1 MKGVLFVLIEAALKR
16 PLAAI
21 AVVWVLGAA
30 AGGWLPAGTLSWKA
44 TALAAA
50 MAILAVLLAVPGR
63 RYIGLL
69 LVAVAAAAY
78 YQGYD
83 ARNVSKIAPEQA
95 AAVSTAASS
104 APGSDAAVEWE
115 AVASGTIVSPVS
127 VDGDN
132 ASFTLLVSRIGTAAD
147 DRTPVSEKV
156 RVSVRLLEQPE
167 QQIAAGWGRG
177 DRVTVSGTM
186 KRPQTARNFGG
197 FDYRLYLYRQHI
209 HWLLSAKG
217 AESVRSGAEG
227 VEGEGG
233 ASGLAGFAVAVLA
246 EKALRVN
253 DDLRQRLGSVFDRLF
268 PDADDSGYMKSLVLG
283 VTDDMDPDIYRQ
295 FSQLGLTHMLAISG
309 LHVAVFAAGAM
320 WLLRLFGLTR
330 EKLLVVTMLLIPLYV
345 ALTGGS
351 PSAVRAGLMAML
363 GLYAARR
370 RLWKDAFNI
379 IGLVAMLMLV
389 WDPYYLYNVSF
400 QLSFLVTLGLIVG
413 VQRFNELLP
422 LRSTAL
428 KSTIS
433 VTIVAQ
439 LVSFPITVY
448 YFNSVSLLSAF
459 ANLLLVP
466 FVSFVVLP
474 LGTFALLAGLVS
486 AQAGGLIARVVDLM
500 NEATFLLVRVGAEH
514 DPLRLIWPKPQL
526 WWLVLYYVALGAV
539 YAGVVRWK
547 RDGKP
552 LTAYVSVAAL
562 MLLLA
567 YGYDPDAF
575 DRSGSVQFLDVGQG
589 DAILIRTPYG
599 RHVLIDGGGTVS
611 FRKAGEEWKERRDP
625 FEVGKK
631 LLVPLLMQ
639 RGVHRI
645 DWLVVTHQ
653 DQDHIGGLQAVVE
666 QIPVGTV
673 VMNGTWKGNEA
684 SRKLFETAMRRGAD
698 IVTMPRRSVP
708 IDAETEWTVW
718 TPGADGD
725 RVRLAEEQN
734 NESVMLLVRMRG
746 TRFLFTGDMEA
757 GQEENILASLTRDH
771 PVAVSSLPD
780 ESSASGRSPASL
792 TPIDVLKVAHHGSKT
807 STTDA
812 WLNYWKPRAVV
823 ISVGVKNVYGHP
835 NPGVLKRLEDHRVEV
850 YRTDR
855 DGEID
860 FIVGEKGVKVKHKL

>member
-1 MKGVLFVLIEAALKR
+1 VLFVLIEAAWKR

-21 AVVWVLGAA
+21 AAAWVFGTA

-44 TALAAA
+44 AALAAA
-50 MAILAVLLAVPGR
+50 MAVLAVLLAVPGR
-63 RYIGLL
+63 RYIGWL

-83 ARNVSKIAPEQA
+83 ARNVSMISPEQA
-95 AAVSTAASS
+95 AAVSTEAFT
-104 APGSDAAVEWE
+104 APGADDAGEWE

-147 DRTPVSEKV
+147 MAPVSEKV

-167 QQIAAGWGRG
+167 QQVAARWGRG
-177 DRVTVSGTM
+177 DKVTVSGTM

-209 HWLLSAKG
+209 HWLLSVKG
-217 AESVRSGAEG
+217 AESVRIGAEAA
-227 VEGEGG
+227 EGEGR
-233 ASGLAGFAVAVLA
+233 ASGIAGFDVAALA
-246 EKALRVN
+246 EQALRVN
-253 DDLRQRLGSVFDRLF
+253 DHMRQRLGAVFDRLF
-268 PDADDSGYMKSLVLG
+268 PDADDSGYMKSLVIGL
-283 VTDDMDPDIYRQ
+283 TDDMDPDIYRQ

-309 LHVAVFAAGAM
+309 LHVAVFAAGSM

-330 EKLLVVTMLLIPLYV
+330 EKMLVVTMLLIPLYV

-351 PSAVRAGLMAML
+351 PSAVRAGMMAML

-370 RLWKDAFNI
+370 RLWKDALNI

-433 VTIVAQ
+433 VTLVAQ
-439 LVSFPITVY
+439 LVSFPVTVY
-448 YFNSVSLLSAF
+448 YFNSVSLLSAI

-474 LGTFALLAGLVS
+474 LGTFALLAGLIS
-486 AQAGGLIARVVDLM
+486 AHAGGLIARVVDLM
-500 NEATFLLVRVGAEH
+500 NEATFRLVRFGAEH

-526 WWLVLYYVALGAV
+526 WWVVLFYVAIGAV

-547 RDGKP
+547 RDGRP
-552 LTAYVSVAAL
+552 VAAYVSVAAL

-567 YGYDPDAF
+567 YGHDPDVF
-575 DRSGSVQFLDVGQG
+575 DRNGKVQFLDVGQG
-589 DAILIRTPYG
+589 DAILIRTPHG

-698 IVTMPRRSVP
+698 IVTMPRQRIIP

-718 TPGADGD
+718 TPGTDGEP
-725 RVRLAEEQN
+725 VRLAEEQN
-734 NESVMLLVRMRG
+734 NESVMLLLRMRG

-757 GQEENILASLTRDH
+757 EQEEDILASLTRDQ
-771 PVAVSSLPD
+771 PVAVSPLPD
-780 ESSASGRSPASL
+780 KSSASGRSPASL
-792 TPIDVLKVAHHGSKT
+792 VPIDVLKVAHHGSKT

-812 WLNYWKPRAVV
+812 WLNFWKPRAAV
-823 ISVGVKNVYGHP
+823 ISVGAKNVYGHP
-835 NPGVLKRLEDHRVEV
+835 NPGVLKRLQDHGVEV
-850 YRTDR
+850 HRTDR

-860 FIVGEKGVKVKHKL
+860 FIVGKEAVKVKRKL